1 MTRKTTEQF
10 IEEAQHGW
18 GDKFDY
24 SKVEYKTRLEKV
36 CIICPEHGEFWQT
49 PAQHLSGALGCKACW
64 SEKYSKSTE
73 DFIEEAIK
81 IHGDKYNYS
90 KTIYKTA
97 RQKVTIICP
106 KHGEFEQLANAH
118 LQGEGCFQCER
129 ERRAKSTENFIKEA
143 KKVHGDTYDYCKVN
157 YINRNTP
164 VIIICPKHGEF
175 EQLPSNH
182 LQGKGCSH
190 CKSKEQAALFNRLVE
205 DFPNEEI
212 LYEVGNRIIPWLEG
226 QRFDIYFPKYNI
238 AIEYNG
244 PQHYMPIQKLGGELA
259 YLKTIERDREKRKKC
274 EENGC
279 VLFELKY
286 KYSEQDYINLKNN
299 ILCIL
304 IP

>member
-1 MTRKTTEQF
+1 MKNIVSLQKIF
-10 IEEAQHGW
+10 I
-18 GDKFDY
+18 K
-24 SKVEYKTRLEKV
+24 
-36 CIICPEHGEFWQT
+36 
-49 PAQHLSGALGCKACW
+49 
-64 SEKYSKSTE
+64 
-73 DFIEEAIK
+73 EAIK

-212 LYEVGNRIIPWLEG
+212 LYEVGNRIVPWLEG

>member
-1 MTRKTTEQF
+1 MF
-10 IEEAQHGW
+10 IPNIV
-18 GDKFDY
+18 DKNDC
-24 SKVEYKTRLEKV
+24 EDKTRLEKV

-73 DFIEEAIK
+73 DFIKEAIK

-212 LYEVGNRIIPWLEG
+212 LYEVGNRIVPWLEG